1 MSARVLLAFDLG
13 TTRLK
18 VAAFDEGG
26 RLLGRETARHTEHSA
41 VIDGFEQRWQDPD
54 EWWNNAW
61 LLTGRLLASPA
72 LDGAEV
78 AGIGLSGRGN
88 GFVAVDSKG
97 AVLTPS
103 WSDRRHIDELAAL
116 QEWRQQGYHLSNY
129 GAGMISKWRW
139 LEANAPQAAA
149 QTSRLLYAKDFLAYR
164 LTGDA
169 VTDPTSGPD
178 RDDFAEE
185 TVAALELP
193 RELLPRVAMPWALAG
208 EVTENA
214 AAALGIPA
222 GTPVAVG
229 GHDGICANV
238 GAGAAAVGTYAITI
252 GTHAVV
258 RAVTAEHPTDAY
270 RFYGMPPGRHIIGG
284 NAVMAGRAAD
294 WFLDTWANNP
304 DEATRPDVFRQ
315 LDGEAAEVAP
325 GSEGVRFLPFLAGQ
339 VAPELRPGAS
349 GAFLGLHASHGRA
362 EMFRSVLEGGAFAIR
377 AIFEQVQGW
386 CGDPSVVR
394 FTGSGATSLLW
405 SQMIVDALR
414 YPVEATDGAVEARG
428 AAMYLAVAL
437 GMYADIDE
445 AAAEMVYVSQLLEPE
460 PANADRYDA
469 LYEDWQR
476 VNDALR
482 PLDERELKTGHL

>member
-18 VAAFDEGG
+18 VAAFDERG
-26 RLLGRETARHTEHSA
+26 RLLGRETARHSEHSA

-61 LLTGRLLASPA
+61 LLTQRLLASPA
-72 LDGAEV
+72 LDGAEI

-88 GFVAVDSKG
+88 GFVAVDANG
-97 AVLTPS
+97 AVLAPS
-103 WSDRRHIDELAAL
+103 WSDRRHIEQLATL
-116 QEWRQQGYHLSNY
+116 QEWRQQSYDLSNY
-129 GAGMISKWRW
+129 AAGMLSKWRW
-139 LEANAPQAAA
+139 LQANAPQAAER
-149 QTSRLLYAKDFLAYR
+149 TSQLLYAKDFLAYR
-164 LTGDA
+164 LTGNA

-178 RDDFAEE
+178 RDDFAAD
-185 TVAALELP
+185 TLAALDIS
-193 RELLPRVAMPWALAG
+193 RSLLPRVAPPWSLAG
-208 EVTENA
+208 KLTESA

-238 GAGAAAVGTYAITI
+238 GAGAGTVGAYAITI

-258 RAVTAEHPTDAY
+258 RAVTADEVPGAY
-270 RFYGMPPGRHIIGG
+270 RFYGMPPGRHVIGG

-294 WFLDTWANNP
+294 WFLDTWLDNP
-304 DEATRPDVFRQ
+304 DEDSRPVAFARM
-315 LDGEAAEVAP
+315 DGEAAEVAP
-325 GSEGVRFLPFLAGQ
+325 GSDGVRFLPFLAGQ

-349 GAFLGLHASHGRA
+349 GSFLGLHASHGRA
-362 EMFRSVLEGGAFAIR
+362 EMFRAVLEGGAFAIR

-386 CGDPSVVR
+386 CGEPIVVR
-394 FTGSGATSLLW
+394 FTGSGATSPLW
-405 SQMIVDALR
+405 SQMIVDVLR
-414 YPVEATDGAVEARG
+414 HPVEATDGAVEARG

-437 GMYADIDE
+437 GIYADIDE
-445 AAAEMVYVSQLLEPE
+445 AGAAMVQVSHVLEPE
-460 PANADRYDA
+460 AANADRYDA

-476 VNDALR
+476 VNEAMR